1 MSRRSK
7 KRAAWTEK
15 SLSAAM
21 SAVCNGRKST
31 YTASTRYGI
40 PKTTLRRRIKS
51 GKIDKTLGRHA
62 TFSQDQERDL
72 VDRLIGLSE
81 LGKPLTSQTIRL
93 EAFDFSQELNIPNNF
108 NKILELAG
116 KDWLRLFL
124 KRNPDLKRFLI

>member
-1 MSRRSK
+1 
-7 KRAAWTEK
+7 
-15 SLSAAM
+15 M
-21 SAVCNGRKST
+21 SAVCNGRMST

-81 LGKPLTSQTIRL
+81 LGKPLTSQTL
-93 EAFDFSQELNIPNNF
+93 SCFYHSSKFFLCFFFSFNVSTYSKYNNHAFVVTTEITLHFVKSCRTNYF
-108 NKILELAG
+108 YRSK
-116 KDWLRLFL
+116 
-124 KRNPDLKRFLI
+124 